1 MAVVEKKGVSRASAG
16 CHTSTMSEVVNALV
30 AFAVIVFIFR
40 WATSGHPSS
49 FPRCSPSPLPR
60 SLVLLRHAVRR
71 SRTRLQAKARH
82 PRHGMALPSPLD
94 THSPPPGRPDPHH
107 VPRHPDVRTPAPA
120 RTRRLTPP
128 QRQHPLRPLAHR
140 QRRAHLE
147 QDSRARVP
155 RAGTSLPLFFCGRG
169 LNAAQ
174 PPPAYFT
181 LYPRPDGLNNA
192 QRRSPQTL
200 ASSATTTTRHPSLI
214 ERYQLAEKV
223 AEEPTVPDQD
233 PADVGGKAKWEDTP
247 DKREASLRERKAQMV
262 LAARQ

>member
-94 THSPPPGRPDPHH
+94 AHSPPPGRPDPHH

-120 RTRRLTPP
+120 RTRRLTRPP
-128 QRQHPLRPLAHR
+128 RDNIRFDLLRTGSVELTSNKI
-140 QRRAHLE
+140 LE
-147 QDSRARVP
+147 RGFLEPVP
-155 RAGTSLPLFFCGRG
+155 PFLFFF
-169 LNAAQ
+169 LDADSMQ
-174 PPPAYFT
+174 PSPRRPT
-181 LYPRPDGLNNA
+181 LP
-192 QRRSPQTL
+192 STL
-200 ASSATTTTRHPSLI
+200 AP
-214 ERYQLAEKV
+214 
-223 AEEPTVPDQD
+223 
-233 PADVGGKAKWEDTP
+233 
-247 DKREASLRERKAQMV
+247 MV
-262 LAARQ
+262 